1 MTDLELDRIITLK
14 RAAELMGVHVNTV
27 RNNYRDK
34 FVWLSPRRCG
44 LRLRD
49 ALRLD
54 GKCPKCGWNP
64 NQHGLAAC
72 SNQPCPMG
80 FKTWDEL
87 GKRRVSGKSGIR

>member
-1 MTDLELDRIITLK
+1 MTNLELDRFVSLK

-49 ALRLD
+49 VLRLESEIE
-54 GKCPKCGWNP
+54 
-64 NQHGLAAC
+64 A
-72 SNQPCPMG
+72 
-80 FKTWDEL
+80 